1 MRQGFFGA
9 RKLGTICIGKYRKI
23 DDPIVNYHPKIVQN
37 QAPENSLEVTYSTE
51 TSRKSFLIC
60 LPPKTDE
67 PPPLAIESFA
77 MDPNY
82 YHQLMERVEKMIKN
96 DS

>member
-1 MRQGFFGA
+1 VARVFLCPKNGNDLHWEIPYDKWFF
-9 RKLGTICIGKYRKI
+9 
-23 DDPIVNYHPKIVQN
+23 VSHHPKIVQN
-37 QAPENSLEVTYSTE
+37 QASEDCLEVTYSTE

-60 LPPKTDE
+60 IPPKTDE
-67 PPPLAIESFA
+67 PPPQAIESFA
-77 MDPNY
+77 MDPNH

>member
-1 MRQGFFGA
+1 MRQGFFCA
-9 RKLGTICIGKYRKI
+9 QKMGTICIGKYRKI
-23 DDPIVNYHPKIVQN
+23 GKSIVNYHPKIVQN
-37 QAPENSLEVTYSTE
+37 QVSEDCLEVTYATE

-60 LPPKTDE
+60 IPPKTDE

-77 MDPNY
+77 MDPNH

>member
-1 MRQGFFGA
+1 MRQGFFCA
-9 RKLGTICIGKYRKI
+9 QKMGTICIGKYRKI
-23 DDPIVNYHPKIVQN
+23 DACVVNHHPKIVQS
-37 QAPENSLEVTYSTE
+37 QASENSLEVTYSTE

-60 LPPKTDE
+60 IPPKTVE

-77 MDPNY
+77 MDPNH

-96 DS
+96 DI